1 MDKDQKNKGPT
12 YRITRIEY
20 CPSRCGQPCMVDVEK
35 TYTERGET
43 RTKVILCDV
52 HVNHAYENGRF
63 VPKTTFKGKPWNYQE
78 HDFATPVCSV
88 IGNNGVG
95 EFVAQEFKR
104 RFQEQRAKEG
114 W

>member
-1 MDKDQKNKGPT
+1 MSKDQKNKGPT

-35 TYTERGET
+35 TYTEDVEP
-43 RTKVILCDV
+43 KVVSCDV
-52 HVNHAYENGRF
+52 RVNHTYDNKKRKF
-63 VPKTTFKGKPWNYQE
+63 VKRTTFDGKPWDYKKHNC
-78 HDFATPVCSV
+78 DTPVCSV
-88 IGNNGVG
+88 VGNNGVG
-95 EFVAQEFKR
+95 EFVAAEFKR